1 MWTIPEKYVGKKIN
15 VMLKIPAGDGQ
26 FAGMI
31 GTLEHAQPGA
41 FIVKGDN
48 GKTIMVPCDMV
59 VNVLLETSDVQVVS
73 GNVLS
78 KFPKQ

>member
-31 GTLEHAQPGA
+31 GTLESAQSGA

-48 GKTIMVPCDMV
+48 GKAILVPCDMV

-73 GNVLS
+73 GNVLH